1 MCAFI
6 NTNPPSRPTGP
17 EHSLWLMVNTP
28 SSDNSFVSLGLCI
41 HFVRQKTCG
50 KDFSI
55 ENRSHICKNLYRGV
69 KKPPR
74 RASGELDCNCDAT
87 WSVFFYST
95 VIQNIR
101 KNKPKTFLACLLLL
115 TPGPR
120 NSQSKMQKTFLLHA
134 VYSGCL
140 TPPRCSSACLSSCH
154 GHPNWSCGAWLSCL
168 CWLRPLLLW

>member
-1 MCAFI
+1 
-6 NTNPPSRPTGP
+6 
-17 EHSLWLMVNTP
+17 MVNTP

-74 RASGELDCNCDAT
+74 RASGELDCNFDAT
-87 WSVFFYST
+87 WSVFFLLNGHSKHK
-95 VIQNIR
+95 QN
-101 KNKPKTFLACLLLL
+101 KTKTFLACLLLL

-120 NSQSKMQKTFLLHA
+120 NSQSKMQKTFLLRA

-154 GHPNWSCGAWLSCL
+154 GPVFPLFPVWFPSELELWSLIELPVLTAATPFVINLSE
-168 CWLRPLLLW
+168 LWGH